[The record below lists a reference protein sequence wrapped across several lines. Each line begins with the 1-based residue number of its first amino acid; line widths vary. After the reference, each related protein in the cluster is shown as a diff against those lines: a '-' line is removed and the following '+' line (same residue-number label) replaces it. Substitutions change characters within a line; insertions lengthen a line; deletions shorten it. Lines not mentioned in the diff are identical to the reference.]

1 MTKTIT
7 HGVGRFLQHY
17 PQLPVVVTSW
27 SKDKENAMTVVW
39 HCAVSYSPP
48 LYSIAVS
55 PRRLTYR
62 MIMESREFG
71 VNFMPECKAELIAQ
85 VGAAKGDEVDKFA
98 TFNIG
103 RQPPDKIGAPL
114 LTDAYA
120 CYECRLVDHRSYG
133 DHTLFVGEVV
143 AVHSN
148 PQAFTS
154 QEVLDLKQVLPAL
167 YLGDDI
173 YFSADLNSQRRLDR
187 NHYRHSPEPV
197 RNEPGRNRRQR

>member
-7 HGVGRFLQHY
+7 HEVGRYYQHY
-17 PQLPVVVTSW
+17 PQLAVVVTTR
-27 SKDKENAMTVVW
+27 SKDKENAMTAVW
-39 HCAVSYSPP
+39 HCAISYSPP
-48 LYSIAVS
+48 LYGIAIS

-62 MIMESREFG
+62 LIMESREFG
-71 VNFMPECKAELIAQ
+71 VNFMPEDQAELIAQ
-85 VGAAKGDEVDKFA
+85 VGAAKGEEMDKFSA
-98 TFNIG
+98 FNIG
-103 RQPPDKIGAPL
+103 RQSPDKIGAPL
-114 LTDAYA
+114 LADAYA
-120 CYECRLVDHRSYG
+120 SYECRVVDHRSYG

-148 PQAFTS
+148 PQAFNS

-187 NHYRHSPEPV
+187 QHYRSSPEPS
-197 RNEPGRNRRQR
+197 RDRGRR